1 MKLSEFEQYNKNKNV
16 PRDWIGQ
23 GDGYKDCDFDW
34 DNGDPSDIIYI
45 PEYGYV
51 DEDTTVGNTVE
62 RINAYSKNDFIN
74 AVREMFEFDK
84 IKVSEKDIDGIAY
97 EVFDTVDWQF
107 PESLLN
113 EWDSLGY
120 FNPESEDYILK
131 KD

>member
-23 GDGYKDCDFDW
+23 GYGYKDPDFDW

-45 PEYGYV
+45 PEYGYS
-51 DEDTTVGNTVE
+51 DEDTTVE
-62 RINAYSKNDFIN
+62 RKNAYSKKDFIN

-113 EWDSLGY
+113 EWDSYGY
-120 FNPESEDYILK
+120 FDPENEDYILK